1 MQHIGTLFLAKRK
14 PETGRADDGAF
25 TLTLSLIDNL
35 GDGRKE
41 QYRAR
46 WTGPDAQAFWQ
57 AHENDLQPGAILR
70 AELSH
75 VCIHSGATYPNVP
88 ELRARIVS
96 LEYRPK
102 AQPMPPAQSHN
113 PYRAATA

>member
-1 MQHIGTLFLAKRK
+1 MQHTGTLFLAKRK
-14 PETGRADDGAF
+14 PETGVAPDGNF

-46 WTGPDAQAFWQ
+46 WSGPDAQAFWH
-57 AHENDLQPGAILR
+57 AHESDLQPGAILH

-75 VCIHSGATYPNVP
+75 VHVHNGATYPALP

-96 LEYRPK
+96 LQHCPK
-102 AQPMPPAQSHN
+102 VPPAPRPQPSA
-113 PYRAATA
+113 PARLATA

>member
-1 MQHIGTLFLAKRK
+1 MQHTGTLFLGKRK
-14 PETGRADDGAF
+14 PETGRAEDGSF

-35 GDGRKE
+35 GDSRKE

-46 WTGPDAQAFWQ
+46 WSGPDAQAFWD
-57 AHENDLQPGAILR
+57 AHQHDLVAGAILR

-75 VCIHSGATYPNVP
+75 VHIHNGATYPALP

-96 LEYRPK
+96 LQYRPK
-102 AQPMPPAQSHN
+102 TAPPPRPAPSA
-113 PYRAATA
+113 PTRLATA